1 MRKAS
6 VLTQKISL
14 SSNFGPN
21 KKISQFRSSF
31 ANERK
36 SWSRKDLIDIKAK
49 IINISSTRILYKRK
63 RERKKEIDR
72 QRENKVM
79 QKENSRMND
88 KRKKISQYKRENY
101 NDVG

>member
-63 RERKKEIDR
+63 REKERDR
-72 QRENKVM
+72 QT
-79 QKENSRMND
+79 
-88 KRKKISQYKRENY
+88 KRK
-101 NDVG
+101 

>member
-49 IINISSTRILYKRK
+49 IINISSTLIFYKRK
-63 RERKKEIDR
+63 RERKRYVDR
-72 QRENKVM
+72 QRENKVT
-79 QKENSRMND
+79 QKEKNSRMND
-88 KRKKISQYKRENY
+88 KRSKRQR
-101 NDVG
+101 